1 MHELSVC
8 LALLNQV
15 DDIARERAGATVSRI
30 VIRLGPLSGVD
41 PQLLRH
47 AYPLAAAGTVAEHA
61 ELTINAADIVV
72 RCSQCGMES
81 QASANRLLCAACGD
95 FRTRVISGDEL
106 ILQSVELSAVDAKPA
121 AERAAARGERRNLPP
136 A

>member
-15 DDIARERAGATVSRI
+15 EEIAGEHAGASVSRI

-61 ELTINAADIVV
+61 ELTIDPADIVV
-72 RCSQCGMES
+72 RCSQCGAES
-81 QASANRLLCAACGD
+81 AAAANRLLCAACGD

-106 ILQSVELSAVDAKPA
+106 ILQSVELSAADARPA
-121 AERAAARGERRNLPP
+121 PERAAAHRERTNQPP
-136 A
+136 T